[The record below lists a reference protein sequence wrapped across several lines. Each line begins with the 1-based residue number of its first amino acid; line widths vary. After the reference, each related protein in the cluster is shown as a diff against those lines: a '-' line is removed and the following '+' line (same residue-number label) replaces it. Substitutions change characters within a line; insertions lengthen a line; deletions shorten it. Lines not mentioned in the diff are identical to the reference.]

1 MRLVE
6 IRELDGPNLFLPE
19 PAIKIEIAFDSEADL
34 AWTRERA
41 KARLNVAASTQLSDD
56 AGIADVLRAAV
67 AHLATSIDQPVPA
80 STLKTLDTRGHLAFA
95 FGWRRRD
102 AAAYLSEML
111 VELLSG
117 DREEPWLTTPFEPGD
132 ESGPLW
138 VRDGDRR
145 AKIVAITGTNG
156 KTTTTR
162 LIAHMVTQAG
172 KHAGWSSSSGVYI
185 DGDEVLTGDYSG
197 PSGARR
203 VLEEPNVDVAVLE
216 TARGGILLRG
226 LAFESSD
233 VSVFINV
240 SGDHLGLQ
248 GINTVESLA
257 AVKATVSKSTRP
269 DGVAVL
275 NADDKNVMKATSQI
289 RASKLLVSRN
299 PENQV
304 VVDHVQQGGDALVLD
319 GGEVVYCHDG
329 VREPLMFVEEIP
341 IAFGG
346 RAAHMVENALCAA
359 GAGIG
364 LGLDLREVADGLQ
377 TFRNSPEQNLGRLN
391 LFSVND
397 VTVLLDYAHN
407 PAGLTHLLAL
417 ARAVIKPDARV
428 ISIIGTAGDREAEAL
443 REIGRIAGAESGLVV
458 IKNTAHYLRGRTA
471 EEMFDLFEQGVRSN
485 PSAPEPIRADS
496 ELAGLE
502 LALDRARPGD
512 AVAIMCQEQIT
523 EIVERL
529 NELGHPI

>member
-19 PAIKIEIAFDSEADL
+19 PAIKIEIAFESEADL

-41 KARLNVAASTQLSDD
+41 KARLNVAASSQLSDE

-67 AHLATSIDQPVPA
+67 AHLVTMIGQPVPA

-95 FGWRRRD
+95 FGWSRRD
-102 AAAYLSEML
+102 VATYVSEML
-111 VELLSG
+111 VDLLSG
-117 DREEPWLTTPFEPGD
+117 DREEPWPMRPFEPGD

-138 VRDGDRR
+138 VRDGERR

-162 LIAHMVTQAG
+162 LVAHMVMQAG
-172 KHAGWSSSSGVYI
+172 MHAGWSSSSGVYI

-203 VLEEPNVDVAVLE
+203 VLEEQSVDVAVLE
-216 TARGGILLRG
+216 TARGGVLLRG

-257 AVKATVSKSTRP
+257 AVKATVPKSTRP

-275 NADDKNVMKATSQI
+275 NADDKQVMKATSQL
-289 RASKLLVSRN
+289 RAAKLLVSQN

-304 VVDHVQQGGDALVLD
+304 VVDHVLQAGRALVLS
-319 GGEVVYCHDG
+319 GGEVVYCQDG
-329 VREPLMFVEEIP
+329 AREPLLRVEEIP
-341 IAFGG
+341 IAYGG

-364 LGLDLREVADGLQ
+364 LGLDLREVADGLRS
-377 TFRNSPEQNLGRLN
+377 FRNSPEQNLGRLN
-391 LFSVND
+391 LFSVNG
-397 VTVLLDYAHN
+397 VTVVLDYAHN
-407 PAGLTHLLAL
+407 PAGLTHLLAF
-417 ARAVIKPDARV
+417 ACSVAKSDGRV

-443 REIGRIAGAESGLVV
+443 REIGRIAGAESGLVIV
-458 IKNTAHYLRGRTA
+458 KNTAHYLRGRTA
-471 EEMFDLFEQGVRSN
+471 EEMFDLFEQGVRAN
-485 PSAPEPIRADS
+485 PSAAEPIRADS
-496 ELAGLE
+496 ERAGLE
-502 LALDRARPGD
+502 LALERAQPGD
-512 AVAIMCQEQIT
+512 AIAIMCQEQMA